1 MADIATL
8 LNDFGGDTAGLRL
21 LGNDGP
27 DLLPYATL
35 LAARR
40 AGNHMLGVVSAVYEW
55 QGRAAD
61 LSRRRRLFPK
71 ATISFTRLGGFS
83 RCVVMHPISGSSLPA
98 GSTSIE

>member
-35 LAARR
+35 LTARR
-40 AGNHMLGVVSAVYEW
+40 AGNNMLGVVSAVYEW
-55 QGRAAD
+55 QGAPLIFLIDAD
-61 LSRRRRLFPK
+61 SLQGGDQLHKVRRLL
-71 ATISFTRLGGFS
+71 AMRGDA
-83 RCVVMHPISGSSLPA
+83 PISVSSLPA

>member
-35 LAARR
+35 LTARR
-40 AGNHMLGVVSAVYEW
+40 AGNDMLGVVSAV
-55 QGRAAD
+55 
-61 LSRRRRLFPK
+61 
-71 ATISFTRLGGFS
+71 
-83 RCVVMHPISGSSLPA
+83 
-98 GSTSIE
+98 